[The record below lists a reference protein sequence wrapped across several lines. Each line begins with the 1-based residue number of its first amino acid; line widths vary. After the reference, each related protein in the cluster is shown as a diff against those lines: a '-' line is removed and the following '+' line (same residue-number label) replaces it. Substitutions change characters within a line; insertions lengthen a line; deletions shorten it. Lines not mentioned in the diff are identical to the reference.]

1 MGGSLQLNIA
11 HKMQLKY
18 IGQGDRLK
26 YDGGRP
32 DLTCEM
38 CDSPTSQSVS
48 VFFPRKK
55 INADNLTP
63 ATLTSP
69 SDATY
74 VSSQA
79 RRLSETQYVFF
90 LCLAFDN

>member
-1 MGGSLQLNIA
+1 MA
-11 HKMQLKY
+11 
-18 IGQGDRLK
+18 
-26 YDGGRP
+26 
-32 DLTCEM
+32 DLTLPVKCAIHLQVNQCQFSFQEK
-38 CDSPTSQSVS
+38 Q
-48 VFFPRKK
+48 

-90 LCLAFDN
+90 SVLHLTTKHNE